1 MSNLN
6 QTIQASQK
14 VLSLLEKANTHSEQ
28 IIDGLPGVFLV
39 LNEKFEILRGNL
51 EASKILGLEYEAL
64 LRTPLSELIKKD
76 LWDIFRYH
84 FNQLDQSLQPE
95 NSPASGGIKF
105 ELAIHDHQQH
115 AERKS
120 FYWHLCRIEDT
131 NHAEQTVY
139 SLTGKDISEL
149 REAENRLSSIFTNI
163 PLGIFTVNENGEI
176 EDTYSNHLLYL
187 LDASDLKQKSLK
199 EVLFE
204 PIRMD
209 LSREELDGIDN
220 IYTCLNNSERL
231 FEDISQTFP
240 NNIFFYHPGKKSAG
254 KHLQISYKAIAYDGL
269 IKRLLIIIE
278 DRSAFIAS
286 QKEQERANLLE
297 KQSRAIYESAI
308 RDPLTGLYTRLYM
321 ADHVEAL
328 LNSHNR
334 HNIAN
339 ACLVMFDVDHF
350 KPINDTYGHDVGDR
364 ILKSIGAIILQQS
377 RNTDIPI
384 RFGGEEFL
392 AFLPGDTRSGFLFAE
407 RVRKSVEQLV
417 THVGDEVLTVTISG
431 GISSHQVGENL
442 DSLIKRADQ
451 LLYRAKKEGR
461 NRNTVEDMT

>member
-14 VLSLLEKANTHSEQ
+14 VLALLEKANAHSEQ
-28 IIDGLPGVFLV
+28 IIDDLPGVFLI
-39 LNEKFEILRGNL
+39 LNAKFEILRGNL

-64 LRTPLSELIKKD
+64 LRTQLSELIKKD
-76 LWDIFRYH
+76 AWDVFRYH
-84 FNQLDQSLQPE
+84 FKQLEESR
-95 NSPASGGIKF
+95 SAGGIKF
-105 ELAIHDHQQH
+105 ELAIPDQNHH
-115 AERKS
+115 ADRKS
-120 FYWHLCRIEDT
+120 FYWHITKIDDT
-131 NHAEQTVY
+131 NQAEHAVY
-139 SLTGKDISEL
+139 SLMGKDISEL

-163 PLGIFTVNENGEI
+163 PLGIFTINESGEI

-187 LDASDLKQKSLK
+187 LDTSEVNQKSLRD
-199 EVLFE
+199 VLFQ
-204 PIRMD
+204 PIKKD
-209 LSREELDGIDN
+209 LSRKEIDGIDN
-220 IYTCLNNSERL
+220 IYTCLNNSEKL
-231 FEDISQTFP
+231 FEQLSDTFP
-240 NNIFFYHPGKKSAG
+240 KNIFFYHPGKKNEG
-254 KHLQISYKAIAYDGL
+254 KHLQISYKPVNYDGL
-269 IKRLLIIIE
+269 LKRLLIIIE
-278 DRSAFIAS
+278 DRSAFVAS
-286 QKEQERANLLE
+286 EKEQERANLLE

-321 ADHVEAL
+321 ADHVQAL

-334 HNIAN
+334 HNISN

-350 KPINDTYGHDVGDR
+350 KPVNDTYGHDVGDK

-392 AFLPGDTRSGFLFAE
+392 AFLPGDTQSGFLFAE

-417 THVGDEVLTVTISG
+417 THVGDEALTVTISG
-431 GISSHQVGENL
+431 GISSHQEGEDL

-461 NRNTVEDMT
+461 NRNAIEEIP

>member
-6 QTIQASQK
+6 QTIQASHK
-14 VLSLLEKANTHSEQ
+14 VLSLLEKANSHSEQ
-28 IIDGLPGVFLV
+28 IIDSLPGVFLI
-39 LNEKFEILRGNL
+39 LNEKFEILRGNV
-51 EASKILGLEYEAL
+51 EASNILGLEYEAL

-76 LWDIFRYH
+76 IWDVFLFH
-84 FNQLDQSLQPE
+84 FNQLNE
-95 NSPASGGIKF
+95 NQTTQGIKF
-105 ELAIHDHQQH
+105 ELAIHDHKQH
-115 AERKS
+115 TERKS
-120 FYWHLCRIEDT
+120 FYWHITRIEDT
-131 NHAEQTVY
+131 NQAEGAVY
-139 SLTGKDISEL
+139 SLMGKDISEL

-163 PLGIFTVNENGEI
+163 PLGIFTIDECGKI
-176 EDTYSNHLLYL
+176 EDTYSNHLLFL
-187 LDASDLKQKSLK
+187 LGASDLNQKSLK
-199 EVLFE
+199 DVLFE
-204 PIRMD
+204 PIKKD
-209 LSREELDGIDN
+209 LTREEIDGIDN
-220 IYTCLNNSERL
+220 IYTCLNNSEKL
-231 FEDISQTFP
+231 FEELSRSFP
-240 NNIFFYHPGKKSAG
+240 KNIFFYHPGKKNEG
-254 KHLQISYKAIAYDGL
+254 RHLQISYKPVNYDGL
-269 IKRLLIIIE
+269 LKRLLIIIE
-278 DRSAFIAS
+278 DRSAFVAS
-286 QKEQERANLLE
+286 EKEQERANLLE

-350 KPINDTYGHDVGDR
+350 KPINDTYGHDVGDK

-392 AFLPGDTRSGFLFAE
+392 AFLPGDSKSGFLFAE

-417 THVGDEVLTVTISG
+417 THVGDEAISVTISG
-431 GISSHQVGENL
+431 GISSHEVGEDL

-461 NRNTVEDMT
+461 NRNAIEEST